1 MKNQY
6 EIGDEIFDNVIILGR
21 FGGEGK
27 SGFGVVYLV
36 MEKDT
41 GFTLA
46 LKTLQKDN
54 ISITDF
60 NEFKKEII
68 PWINLSYHPNIV
80 KAFSIDLDDNRRP
93 YLLMEPVFPDEFRRQ
108 NLTDFMKDDLS
119 EEQTLMW
126 AIQFCYAMQYV
137 NEQGFIHGDI
147 NPDNILISNGFIK
160 ITDFGLVKLIN
171 DSTKKYEGTTYYLAP
186 ESWNG
191 VKNISSE
198 IYAFGMVFYQ
208 MINSGNLPFDG
219 LMDIEWEDFHKN
231 GEIKELESNLYP
243 IIKKC
248 LEKNPKD
255 RYESFNELNQELI
268 RILNEKFDK
277 TIDKPKLDDIGNIEN
292 VNRGHLA
299 ATLNDIENC
308 KKFYDL
314 AISNSDNKLFI
325 YNYALDLISIKE
337 YQDALTQ
344 LMKLVENSD
353 SIPLERIY
361 FNIGKCYHEEIC
373 LYKSIEYYKKA
384 IKINDND
391 LKSHTNLGNVYKE
404 YGLFDES
411 LTQYKYVLNQD
422 PAFPEA
428 LLNITDLYK
437 KIGNEEKFME
447 YKSKLS
453 YINQNPTINY
463 YSGIYLKD
471 DDLLKFLTSMN
482 KATEE
487 YTYQI
492 PALIQMFE
500 FHLGNGNINEAND
513 KFDEIH
519 KLSDNMELMITLC
532 FSYSNYN
539 HHKEAIEKI
548 DILYDE
554 FNEDKEILFAKSFI
568 VAEFD
573 LKGAIMICERLVKED
588 ITNELKSKIYVNLG
602 NFYSDIDLEKSFD
615 YYLKSFNLDSKNIAA
630 LKNLST
636 YHATKGEFFFAEE
649 YVDLGLKIDKNN
661 TDLLFIKSRLC
672 QDQYKNEEA
681 IKYLNRH
688 LMINPTSE
696 VYMLLAGS
704 FGLINHQDEAFFY
717 LQLAENLCNENEF
730 IKLYSLYYALNYI
743 ID

>member
-6 EIGDEIFDNVIILGR
+6 EIGEEIFDNVIVLGR

-60 NEFKKEII
+60 NEFKKEIK

-80 KAFSIDLDDNRRP
+80 KAFSTDLDENNRP
-93 YLLMEPVFPDEFRRQ
+93 YLLMEPVFPDEFGRQ
-108 NLTDFMKDDLS
+108 NLADFMKDDLS

-147 NPDNILISNGFIK
+147 KPDNILISNGFVK
-160 ITDFGLVKLIN
+160 ITDFGLVKSIN
-171 DSTKKYEGTTYYLAP
+171 DPSKKYKGTTAYLAP

-191 VKNISSE
+191 TENVFSE
-198 IYAFGMVFYQ
+198 IYAFGIVLYQ
-208 MINSGNLPFDG
+208 MVNSGQLPFDG
-219 LMDIEWEDFHKN
+219 LSDEEWEDFHKN
-231 GEIKELESNLYP
+231 GEIQELTSDLFP
-243 IIKKC
+243 FIRKC
-248 LEKNPKD
+248 LEKNPND
-255 RYESFNELNQELI
+255 RYSSFNELNHELI
-268 RILNEKFDK
+268 KLLDEKYNK
-277 TIDKPKLDDIGNIEN
+277 TIDKPKLENIGTIEN
-292 VNRGHLA
+292 MNRGHLA
-299 ATLNDIENC
+299 ATFGDIDNC
-308 KKFYDL
+308 KHFYDI
-314 AISNSDNKLFI
+314 AITDSDSNSYV
-325 YNYALDLISIKE
+325 YNYALDLISLEE
-337 YQDALTQ
+337 YFDALFQ
-344 LMKLVENSD
+344 LMKLVENPD

-384 IKINDND
+384 IRINDND
-391 LKSHTNLGNVYKE
+391 LKAHTNLGNVYKE

-422 PAFPEA
+422 PTFPEA

-492 PALIQMFE
+492 HALIQMFE
-500 FHLGNGNINEAND
+500 FHLGNGNIREAND

-519 KLSDNMELMITLC
+519 KLSNNMDLMITLC

-539 HHKEAIEKI
+539 HHEEAIEKI
-548 DILYDE
+548 DLLYDE
-554 FNEDKEILFAKSFI
+554 FNNIEILFQKTFI
-568 VAEFD
+568 LEKHD
-573 LKGAIMICERLVKED
+573 LNDAIKLSKRLLKEK
-588 ITNELKSKIYVNLG
+588 INNELKSKVYTNLG
-602 NFYSDIDLEKSFD
+602 NYYRQIDDEKSFD
-615 YYLKSFNLDSKNIAA
+615 YYLKSFNLNPKNITS

-649 YVDLGLKIDKNN
+649 YVDLGLKIDKND

-672 QDQYKNEEA
+672 QDQYKTEEA

-743 ID
+743 TD